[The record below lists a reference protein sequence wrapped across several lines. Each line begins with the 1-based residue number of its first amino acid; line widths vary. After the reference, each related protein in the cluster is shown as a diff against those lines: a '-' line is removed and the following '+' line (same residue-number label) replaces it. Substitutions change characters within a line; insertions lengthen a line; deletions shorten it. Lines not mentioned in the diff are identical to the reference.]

1 MLVDRSVSRWQD
13 DRWVSEGEKLSD
25 FRTAH
30 AYVLLGEPGAG
41 KSTAF
46 EEERRND
53 GNAVEV
59 TARRFIRRSLEAHPE
74 WRGATLLIDGLDEV
88 RAGGGDLREPLDSL
102 VCRLEKL
109 GIRASGFPVART
121 PGWAEMT
128 SANCLQSPP
137 AKKFTSCA
145 SIRSAG
151 RMHNGSWRPPE

>member
-59 TARRFIRRSLEAHPE
+59 TARRFIRRSLEAHAARPE
-74 WRGATLLIDGLDEV
+74 WRG
-88 RAGGGDLREPLDSL
+88 
-102 VCRLEKL
+102 
-109 GIRASGFPVART
+109 
-121 PGWAEMT
+121 
-128 SANCLQSPP
+128 
-137 AKKFTSCA
+137 
-145 SIRSAG
+145 
-151 RMHNGSWRPPE
+151 RPS

>member
-109 GIRASGFPVART
+109 GNP
-121 PGWAEMT
+121 
-128 SANCLQSPP
+128 LQQVCEQFNLTIP
-137 AKKFTSCA
+137 
-145 SIRSAG
+145 
-151 RMHNGSWRPPE
+151 N

>member
-59 TARRFIRRSLEAHPE
+59 TTRQFIRRSLEAHPE

-88 RAGGGDLREPLDSL
+88 RARGGDLREPLDSL

-109 GIRASGFPVART
+109 GNPRFRLSCREDSWLGRNDLRELSSVTASEEVHLLRLD
-121 PGWAEMT
+121 
-128 SANCLQSPP
+128 CQP
-137 AKKFTSCA
+137 A
-145 SIRSAG
+145 
-151 RMHNGSWRPPE
+151 